1 MVPTFN
7 IVVKGYLTR
16 ALKALLPRTRIL
28 ALDAD
33 KAQTIGA
40 QRWERQLPLPT
51 TTTKEENISITHK
64 TIHITPKKLFEIVD
78 EWRMM
83 MPHQRK
89 MDEKKSRFFLLVCTL
104 AVLSPLILYEHLV
117 SRGRV
122 TKCGNL
128 RLPWLLGAVI
138 I

>member
-1 MVPTFN
+1 M
-7 IVVKGYLTR
+7 
-16 ALKALLPRTRIL
+16 PR
-28 ALDAD
+28 
-33 KAQTIGA
+33 
-40 QRWERQLPLPT
+40 QR
-51 TTTKEENISITHK
+51 
-64 TIHITPKKLFEIVD
+64 
-78 EWRMM
+78 M
-83 MPHQRK
+83 